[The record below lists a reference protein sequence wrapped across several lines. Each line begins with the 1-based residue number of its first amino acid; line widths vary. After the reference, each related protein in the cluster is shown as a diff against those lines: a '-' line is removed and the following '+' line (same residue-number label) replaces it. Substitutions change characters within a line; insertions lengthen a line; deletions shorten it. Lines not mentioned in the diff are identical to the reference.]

1 MLSSW
6 RNRAF
11 ENDMLNLVNDD
22 SKSIQPYYIPRA
34 KKQHYIAEQIWED
47 WARKTGFPGRL
58 EATTALNRE
67 LSAYV

>member
-1 MLSSW
+1 
-6 RNRAF
+6 
-11 ENDMLNLVNDD
+11 MLNLVNDD

-34 KKQHYIAEQIWED
+34 KKQHIAEQIWED

-67 LSAYV
+67 